1 MESMK
6 GCICAMHSKA
16 VATKCHGRN
25 KDGTGGVA
33 FVQCTLASLRSVA
46 YYRRTNR
53 ICCICSM
60 HQNPVATS
68 VPYLNCTGAPVASA
82 RCTQNSLLLLSTA
95 RQDDVH
101 QLHLSD
107 ALKTRCYPA
116 DRSRIN
122 VHEPYV
128 ASARCTKNLLLQLF
142 KKHSLLPPKL
152 HLCDALKIRCYGLT
166 SLWTRR
172 IIMVASVQCTQSPLL
187 RPKFYP
193 SPPFLRS
200 CICAMHS
207 KLTAT
212 TRAGSIM

>member
-128 ASARCTKNLLLQLF
+128 ASARCTQN
-142 KKHSLLPPKL
+142 
-152 HLCDALKIRCYGLT
+152 
-166 SLWTRR
+166 
-172 IIMVASVQCTQSPLL
+172 PLL
-187 RPKFYP
+187 RFDIALDTPHHHG
-193 SPPFLRS
+193 
-200 CICAMHS
+200 CICSMHS
-207 KLTAT
+207 KPVAT
-212 TRAGSIM
+212 PKILSKSSIPS